1 MDMSKY
7 KGMFLSEA
15 GEHLASMAKLVIT
28 LEKDPSDRSVI
39 DTMFRNAHSVKGMA
53 ASMGYENTARLSHRL
68 EDILDGFR
76 KTGEASADAVDM
88 LLDGIDLLEGLMEDI
103 EQELP
108 ERPIDEFLRGLPDGG
123 GESKASPGVIFP
135 EDVGVV
141 ATDPDASEEVGGIDF
156 DFGPEGGAEEEVVT
170 PAAGSRAEAKSAPG
184 SGVLAMQIDLSPEA
198 AAPAARAMLLFREL
212 EQLGELLYRVPT
224 AEELATGTPVRHLH
238 AHLRTT
244 TSPEQIQQLLEQQP
258 DVARVTFVE
267 PENKKGGKESAPKGR
282 TDDGIRTIRVRTDLL
297 DRFINLTGELLT
309 NRYMLQTATKEER
322 WKDVKD
328 GIGQLAR
335 LITDLHHHVLQV
347 RMLPIESI
355 TGRLPRLVR
364 ELAKK
369 TGKDV
374 KLRIE
379 GEDIELDR
387 AILDELSDPLVH
399 MVRNAVDHG
408 IDKRGVVTVRA
419 WREKDMVLLS
429 VADDGWGMDPEKIRS
444 KAVEKGLIS
453 PTQARSMRDRDA
465 LQLVCVPG
473 FSTAAKI
480 TETSGR
486 GVGMD
491 VVKNAVE
498 TLGGMLQIESER
510 GMGTRILMKL
520 PLSVAIIQ
528 ILLVEVNGKLL
539 GIPITRVGHSLDVE
553 RKDIRASGKQMVI
566 QFEDDL
572 IPLVSLAKLLALS
585 SPPRIGSIPVVI
597 TEYRGRKL
605 GLVVDRLVGQREA
618 FVKALAPPLDQMTGV
633 SGATFLGEGDIVFI
647 VDPQGLIEGKTM
659 PSLARTATEGV

>member
-15 GEHLASMAKLVIT
+15 GEHLASMAKLVIA
-28 LEKDPSDRSVI
+28 LEKDASDRSVI

-53 ASMGYENTARLSHRL
+53 ASMGYENTTRLAHHL

-76 KTGEASADAVDM
+76 KTGVATSEAVDF
-88 LLDGIDLLEGLMEDI
+88 LLEGIDLLEGLMEDI
-103 EQELP
+103 DQDRAERAIDAFLQSLPVQEEQTP
-108 ERPIDEFLRGLPDGG
+108 GQG
-123 GESKASPGVIFP
+123 SGVIFP
-135 EDVGVV
+135 EDLGMESVETLPSAGAPEEGGV
-141 ATDPDASEEVGGIDF
+141 EF
-156 DFGPEGGAEEEVVT
+156 DFGPEEEPAGEQPFPPMAKARGAE
-170 PAAGSRAEAKSAPG
+170 G
-184 SGVLAMQIDLSPEA
+184 GVLAIQIDLSPEA

-212 EQLGELLYRVPT
+212 EQLGEVLYRVPT
-224 AEELATGTPVRHLH
+224 ADELATGTPVRHLQ
-238 AHLRTT
+238 AHLR
-244 TSPEQIQQLLEQQP
+244 SAKGAEELQRILETLP
-258 DVARVTFVE
+258 DVARVGIAL
-267 PENKKGGKESAPKGR
+267 PEAPQAERETSTRGRGEESV
-282 TDDGIRTIRVRTDLL
+282 RTIRVRTDLL

-309 NRYMLQTATKEER
+309 NRYMLQTATKEAR
-322 WKDVKD
+322 WKDVRD

-364 ELAKK
+364 ELGKK

-374 KLRIE
+374 TLRLE

-387 AILDELSDPLVH
+387 AILDELADPLVH

-408 IDKRGVVTVRA
+408 IDKKGVVTVRA

-444 KAVEKGLIS
+444 KAVEKGLITS
-453 PTQARSMRDRDA
+453 SQARSMRDRDA

-491 VVKNAVE
+491 VVKSAVE

-510 GMGTRILMKL
+510 GMGTRILLKL

-528 ILLVEVNGKLL
+528 ILLVEVSGKLL
-539 GIPITRVGHSLDVE
+539 GVPITRVGHSLDID

-566 QFEDDL
+566 QFEEDL
-572 IPLVSLAKLLALS
+572 IPLVSLAKLLELP
-585 SPPRIGSIPVVI
+585 SPQRIGSIPVVI

-618 FVKALAPPLDQMTGV
+618 FVKALAPPLDRLTGV
-633 SGATFLGEGDIVFI
+633 SGATFLGEGNIVFI
-647 VDPQGLIEGKTM
+647 IDPQGLIEGKAM
-659 PSLARTATEGV
+659 PLLARAGGEGL